1 MDTVPLRILID
12 KNRVIHVIHVICGIR
27 VIDVICV
34 WKQHKSLILMFNFL

>member
-12 KNRVIHVIHVICGIR
+12 KNRVIHVICGIR
-27 VIDVICV
+27 IIDVIRVICV

>member
-12 KNRVIHVIHVICGIR
+12 KNRVIHVICGIR
-27 VIDVICV
+27 VIDVIRV